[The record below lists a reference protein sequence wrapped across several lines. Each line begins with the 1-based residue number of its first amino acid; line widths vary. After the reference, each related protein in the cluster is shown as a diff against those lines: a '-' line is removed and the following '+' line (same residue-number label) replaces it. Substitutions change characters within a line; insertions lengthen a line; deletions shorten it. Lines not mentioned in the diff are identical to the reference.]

1 MNYKR
6 VLFISPNQFGYLTDY
21 YYFAKYLRE
30 DFDLDFICFDRGLAK
45 RNLRRVRVD
54 YVSFGG
60 SKWVR
65 HLRWV
70 LAIRERLRSQKYDLV
85 FLESHKH
92 NLLIRLLLGRRKS
105 ILDIRTGAVSSSKR
119 NNLIQNIRLRLDT
132 LFFRNVSILSLKLR
146 EYLKLSEKKSH
157 LLPLGAEIINGQVKN
172 YGTLKLLYVGSLS
185 QRGIDKTVEGFAQFY
200 GSLTEK
206 KGVTYDIFGFGTK
219 DEEENLRKQIVK
231 LNLEKVVCFH
241 GRKNH
246 DEIIPYYE
254 SCTVGVSF
262 VPKTIYYN
270 YQPPTKTFE
279 YVLAGMVC
287 IATSTFE
294 NARLINERNGVL
306 CEDNADAFSI
316 ALDEVYQKRETYH
329 HQKIISSL
337 SGNSWV
343 NIVKEKLI
351 PYMNNC
357 MS

>member
-30 DFDLDFICFDRGLAK
+30 DFDLDFICFDRGLPK

-60 SKWVR
+60 SKWMR
-65 HLRWV
+65 HLRW
-70 LAIRERLRSQKYDLV
+70 LLSIRKRLKAQKYDLV

-92 NLLIRLLLGRRKS
+92 NLLIRFLLGRRKC
-105 ILDIRTGAVSSSKR
+105 ILDIRTGAVTR
-119 NNLIQNIRLRLDT
+119 NSRTNLIQNLRLKLDT

-146 EYLKLSEKKSH
+146 EYLKLNENKSH
-157 LLPLGAEIINGQVKN
+157 HLPLGAEIVNGQIKD
-172 YGTLKLLYVGSLS
+172 YETLKLLYVGSLS
-185 QRGIDKTVEGFAQFY
+185 QRDIDKTVNGFAHFY

-206 KGVTYDIFGFGTK
+206 KGITYDIFGFGTK
-219 DEEENLRKQIVK
+219 AEEENLRKQIVK
-231 LNLEKVVCFH
+231 LKLEKVVCFH

-270 YQPPTKTFE
+270 FQPPTKTFE

-287 IATSTFE
+287 VATSTYE
-294 NARLINERNGVL
+294 NSHLINQTNGVL
-306 CEDNADAFSI
+306 CEDSAESFTDALVRI
-316 ALDEVYQKRETYH
+316 YNKRDKYCHKE
-329 HQKIISSL
+329 IISSL
-337 SGNSWV
+337 SKNSWE
-343 NIVKEKLI
+343 NIVKKNLI
-351 PYMNNC
+351 PYMHK
-357 MS
+357 SIS